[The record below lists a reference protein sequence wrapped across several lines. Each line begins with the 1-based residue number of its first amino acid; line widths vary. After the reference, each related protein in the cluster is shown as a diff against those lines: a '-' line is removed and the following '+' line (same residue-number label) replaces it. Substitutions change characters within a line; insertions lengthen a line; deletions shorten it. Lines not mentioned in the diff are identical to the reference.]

1 MDSRLRTDDG
11 SADSGAAAA
20 LAAFAAGTGSEH
32 AALTALARIR
42 LLVPVVAAPAPES
55 GQHGPGQHGA
65 SRHGASRHGASR
77 PGAGQPGAGQP
88 GASQPGAGRPG
99 AGQHGAGRAEAASEM
114 SIPTLVGQDG
124 RPAVPAFTCL
134 AAMARWQPG
143 ARPVPVDA
151 GRVWQG
157 AVRDSCA
164 VVLDVAGPVPVAID
178 GARLAALASGQPVPL
193 PHQDPDVLA
202 AVTQAAAGQ
211 PAVSVTR
218 LLPADGDSD
227 LAVELAISPDYPG
240 SAAELARSA
249 ATAIMARLGSRLRRG
264 IQVAIGPPPG

>member
-32 AALTALARIR
+32 AVLTALARIR

-55 GQHGPGQHGA
+55 GKHAGQHGA
-65 SRHGASRHGASR
+65 
-77 PGAGQPGAGQP
+77 GQH
-88 GASQPGAGRPG
+88 G
-99 AGQHGAGRAEAASEM
+99 AGQHGAGQLGAGRHGAGQLGAGRAEAASEM

-193 PHQDPDVLA
+193 PHEDPDVLA

-240 SAAELARSA
+240 SAAQLARSA
-249 ATAIMARLGSRLRRG
+249 AAAIMARLGSRLRRG
-264 IQVAIGPPPG
+264 IEVAIGPPPG